1 MSRRSSLNPSTANTY
16 NSSLPIEVV
25 EEPEPEVFDPL
36 ASKISEDPFPVENNT
51 TPVKEETP
59 VEEEVEETP
68 VEEEVEEAPVEET
81 VEEATEEVVEEDNYP
96 SLTVPQLKAL
106 CIERELKSSGT
117 KLELIERLRADDNS
131 EEEAVEE
138 APPSEETEATEES
151 VTPEEETVSENDVV
165 DRGIEEES
173 GN

>member
-1 MSRRSSLNPSTANTY
+1 MSYRIYRHSKNTTI
-16 NSSLPIEVV
+16 IEDEDVS
-25 EEPEPEVFDPL
+25 EPEVFDPL

-51 TPVKEETP
+51 TPVKEEAP
-59 VEEEVEETP
+59 VEEEVEET
-68 VEEEVEEAPVEET
+68 PVEET

-165 DRGIEEES
+165 DTGIEEES

>member
-1 MSRRSSLNPSTANTY
+1 MSRRISLNPSTANTY

-25 EEPEPEVFDPL
+25 EKPEPEVFDPL

-59 VEEEVEETP
+59 VEEEVEE
-68 VEEEVEEAPVEET
+68 APVEET
-81 VEEATEEVVEEDNYP
+81 VEEATEEVVEEDNYS

-117 KLELIERLRADDNS
+117 KLEIIERLRADDNS
-131 EEEAVEE
+131 KEEAVEE

-151 VTPEEETVSENDVV
+151 VAPEEEETVSENDVV
-165 DRGIEEES
+165 DTGIEEES

>member
-1 MSRRSSLNPSTANTY
+1 MSRRISLNPSTANTY

-51 TPVKEETP
+51 TPVK
-59 VEEEVEETP
+59 EETP

>member
-1 MSRRSSLNPSTANTY
+1 MSYRIYRHSKNTTI
-16 NSSLPIEVV
+16 IEAEDVS
-25 EEPEPEVFDPL
+25 EPEVFDPL

-51 TPVKEETP
+51 TPVK
-59 VEEEVEETP
+59 EETP

-165 DRGIEEES
+165 DTGIEEES

>member
-1 MSRRSSLNPSTANTY
+1 MSRRISLNPSTANTY
-16 NSSLPIEVV
+16 NSSLPTEVV

-51 TPVKEETP
+51 TPVKEEAP
-59 VEEEVEETP
+59 VEEEAEET
-68 VEEEVEEAPVEET
+68 PVEET

-131 EEEAVEE
+131 EEEATEE
-138 APPSEETEATEES
+138 VPSSEETEATEES
-151 VTPEEETVSENDVV
+151 VTPEEEPVSEKDVV
-165 DRGIEEES
+165 DRGTEEEP
-173 GN
+173 

>member
-1 MSRRSSLNPSTANTY
+1 MSRRISLNPSTANTY
-16 NSSLPIEVV
+16 NSSIPIEVV

-68 VEEEVEEAPVEET
+68 VEET
-81 VEEATEEVVEEDNYP
+81 VEEATEEVVEEDNYS

-117 KLELIERLRADDNS
+117 KLEIIERLRADDNS
-131 EEEAVEE
+131 KEEAVEE

-165 DRGIEEES
+165 DTGIEEES

>member
-1 MSRRSSLNPSTANTY
+1 MSRRISLNPSTANTY
-16 NSSLPIEVV
+16 NSSLPTEVV

-59 VEEEVEETP
+59 VEEEVEE
-68 VEEEVEEAPVEET
+68 APVEEV
-81 VEEATEEVVEEDNYP
+81 VEEVVEETTEEVVEEDNYP

-131 EEEAVEE
+131 EEEATEE
-138 APPSEETEATEES
+138 VPSSEETEATEES
-151 VTPEEETVSENDVV
+151 VTPEEEPVSEKDVV
-165 DRGIEEES
+165 DRGTEEEP
-173 GN
+173 

>member
-1 MSRRSSLNPSTANTY
+1 M
-16 NSSLPIEVV
+16 
-25 EEPEPEVFDPL
+25 
-36 ASKISEDPFPVENNT
+36 
-51 TPVKEETP
+51 
-59 VEEEVEETP
+59 EETP

>member
-1 MSRRSSLNPSTANTY
+1 MSRRISLNPSTANTY

-59 VEEEVEETP
+59 VEEEVEET
-68 VEEEVEEAPVEET
+68 PVEET

>member
-1 MSRRSSLNPSTANTY
+1 MSRRISLNPSTANTY

-51 TPVKEETP
+51 TPVKEEAP
-59 VEEEVEETP
+59 VEEEAEET
-68 VEEEVEEAPVEET
+68 PVEET

-131 EEEAVEE
+131 EEEATEE
-138 APPSEETEATEES
+138 VPSSEETEATEES
-151 VTPEEETVSENDVV
+151 VTPEEEPVSEKDVV
-165 DRGIEEES
+165 DRGTEEEP
-173 GN
+173 

>member
-1 MSRRSSLNPSTANTY
+1 MSRRISLNPSTANTY
-16 NSSLPIEVV
+16 NSSIPIEVV
-25 EEPEPEVFDPL
+25 EEAEPEVFDPL

-51 TPVKEETP
+51 TPVKEEAP
-59 VEEEVEETP
+59 VEEEAEET
-68 VEEEVEEAPVEET
+68 PVEET

-131 EEEAVEE
+131 EEEATEE
-138 APPSEETEATEES
+138 VPSSEETEATEES
-151 VTPEEETVSENDVV
+151 VTPEEEPVSEKDVV
-165 DRGIEEES
+165 DRGTEEEP
-173 GN
+173 

>member
-1 MSRRSSLNPSTANTY
+1 MSRRISLNPSTANTY
-16 NSSLPIEVV
+16 NSSIPIEVV
-25 EEPEPEVFDPL
+25 EESEPEVFDPL

-59 VEEEVEETP
+59 VEEEVEE
-68 VEEEVEEAPVEET
+68 EPVEET
-81 VEEATEEVVEEDNYP
+81 VEEATEEVVEEDNYS

-117 KLELIERLRADDNS
+117 KLEIIERLRADDNS
-131 EEEAVEE
+131 KEEAVEE

-165 DRGIEEES
+165 DTGIEEES

>member
-1 MSRRSSLNPSTANTY
+1 MSRRISLNPSTANTY
-16 NSSLPIEVV
+16 NSSIPIEVV

-59 VEEEVEETP
+59 VEEEVEEAP
-68 VEEEVEEAPVEET
+68 VEEAPVEEAPA
-81 VEEATEEVVEEDNYP
+81 EEATEEVVEEDNYS

-117 KLELIERLRADDNS
+117 KLEIIERLRADDNS
-131 EEEAVEE
+131 KEEAVEE

>member
-1 MSRRSSLNPSTANTY
+1 MSRRISLNPSTANTY

-68 VEEEVEEAPVEET
+68 VEEIVEEA
-81 VEEATEEVVEEDNYP
+81 
-96 SLTVPQLKAL
+96 TVPQLKAL